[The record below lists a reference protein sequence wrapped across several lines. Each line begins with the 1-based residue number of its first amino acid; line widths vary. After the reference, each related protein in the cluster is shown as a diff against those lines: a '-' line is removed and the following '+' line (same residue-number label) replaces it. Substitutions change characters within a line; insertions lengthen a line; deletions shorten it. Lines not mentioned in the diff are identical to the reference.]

1 MPLINNPLVLA
12 ALRRQWPLVGA
23 VLVFL
28 VFTIANLAWVGPL
41 QGRYKALTVRAT
53 QLGMAVDPE
62 VTPRTMSPSL
72 MAMFVRNSLDPETA
86 TQQATSGQLTATLLE
101 DMTRLASRN
110 GLEVV
115 AAEQGPVTQQGDAVQ
130 VRGHLRLYGDYRAL
144 VRMLS
149 ELTST
154 GRLYSIER
162 FAISRPAGSR
172 TTIELWVS
180 RYILKL
186 KPGVPR
192 S

>member
-1 MPLINNPLVLA
+1 MNPILLA

-41 QGRYKALTVRAT
+41 QGRQKALTARAT
-53 QLGMAVDPE
+53 QLGMSVDPE
-62 VTPRTMSPSL
+62 AAPRTMSPG
-72 MAMFVRNSLDPETA
+72 MMTMFTKNSLDPA
-86 TQQATSGQLTATLLE
+86 AAQQQATSGQLTATLLE

-115 AAEQGPVTQQGDAVQ
+115 AAEQGPVTQQTDGLQ
-130 VRGHLRLYGDYRAL
+130 VRGHLRFHGDYRGL

-149 ELTST
+149 DISHS
-154 GRLYSIER
+154 GRLYSIDR
-162 FAISRPAGSR
+162 FAVGQPAGGRR
-172 TTIELWVS
+172 TVEVWVS

-186 KPGVPR
+186 KAGDSR